1 MELGNR
7 LRARRQELGLSL
19 RELAERVGL
28 TASFLSQIERD
39 LASPSIES
47 LRKISNALEV
57 PIFHFLVEPD
67 AKSPVVRRDERALLK
82 LPDSNLT
89 YQLMTPDLNR
99 KMEVFLAEREPGEE
113 KITIPLR
120 QHTEEF
126 IYVLQGQLEIE
137 LGEEVYLLGPGD
149 STSFDGPML
158 RRLAATGDETL
169 RFISVITPPIF

>member
-1 MELGNR
+1 MELGHR
-7 LRARRQELGLSL
+7 LRTRRQELGLSL

-47 LRKISNALEV
+47 LRKISDALEV
-57 PIFHFLVEPD
+57 PIFHFLIEPD
-67 AKSPVVRRDERALLK
+67 VRSPVVRRDERALLK
-82 LPDSNLT
+82 LPGSNLT

-99 KMEVFLAEREPGEE
+99 QMEIFMAEKEPGEE
-113 KITIPLR
+113 KLTIPLR
-120 QHTEEF
+120 QQTEEF

-137 LGEEVYLLGPGD
+137 LGEEVHLLGPGD
-149 STSFDGPML
+149 SVYFDGPLL
-158 RRLAATGDETL
+158 RRLTACGDTTL